1 MTNIKKLSHYKKI
14 TIKDIA
20 DKLGISPSAV
30 SRALHDNPRISDK
43 TKKKVQQI
51 AKKLNYQPNNLASAL
66 RKGKSNLVGLIVPR
80 VDSNFFSS
88 VVENLE
94 KVLNKKGYNIII
106 AQSNESY
113 TNECKVIDV
122 LINTQVDGII
132 ASLAN
137 ETVDFSAYEKIK
149 SKKIPLILF
158 DRGENDIGVDY
169 VGIDDYQSSHLI
181 VDHLV
186 AQKCTRIAHIAG
198 YRHTRIFK
206 NRIRG
211 FIDALQKHKLPF
223 DDKLILECD
232 LTLEDGR
239 AKMQQILQY
248 NELPDAVYAAS
259 DYAALGALQVLQE
272 HHIKVPQEIALAGFG
287 DEAFTSLVTPSI
299 TTIKQHS
306 DKIGKIAA
314 DTFLERIE
322 NPNRVQ
328 KLNKIILDGEL
339 LIRNSTKR
347 HF

>member
-149 SKKIPLILF
+149 SKK
-158 DRGENDIGVDY
+158 N
-169 VGIDDYQSSHLI
+169 
-181 VDHLV
+181 
-186 AQKCTRIAHIAG
+186 
-198 YRHTRIFK
+198 
-206 NRIRG
+206 
-211 FIDALQKHKLPF
+211 
-223 DDKLILECD
+223 
-232 LTLEDGR
+232 
-239 AKMQQILQY
+239 
-248 NELPDAVYAAS
+248 
-259 DYAALGALQVLQE
+259 
-272 HHIKVPQEIALAGFG
+272 
-287 DEAFTSLVTPSI
+287 
-299 TTIKQHS
+299 
-306 DKIGKIAA
+306 
-314 DTFLERIE
+314 TF
-322 NPNRVQ
+322 N
-328 KLNKIILDGEL
+328 II
-339 LIRNSTKR
+339 
-347 HF
+347 

>member
-1 MTNIKKLSHYKKI
+1 M
-14 TIKDIA
+14 
-20 DKLGISPSAV
+20 
-30 SRALHDNPRISDK
+30 
-43 TKKKVQQI
+43 
-51 AKKLNYQPNNLASAL
+51 KKLNQ
-66 RKGKSNLVGLIVPR
+66 
-80 VDSNFFSS
+80 
-88 VVENLE
+88 
-94 KVLNKKGYNIII
+94 
-106 AQSNESY
+106 
-113 TNECKVIDV
+113 
-122 LINTQVDGII
+122 
-132 ASLAN
+132 
-137 ETVDFSAYEKIK
+137 
-149 SKKIPLILF
+149 KKIPLILF

-328 KLNKIILDGEL
+328 KLNKIILHGEL
-339 LIRNSTKR
+339 LVRNSTKR